1 MSEYGGYSWNIK
13 DHAWNARRSF
23 GYIMFGSREKLSKA
37 YERLHERQIIPLI
50 KKGLCATV
58 YTQVSD
64 VEFEVNGIYS
74 YDREVLKLDK
84 DTVIKINEKLKF

>member
-1 MSEYGGYSWNIK
+1 
-13 DHAWNARRSF
+13 
-23 GYIMFGSREKLSKA
+23 MFPNSAALSKA
-37 YERLHERQIIPLI
+37 YAKLHKKQILPLI

-74 YDREVLKLDK
+74 YDREVLKLDRE
-84 DTVIKINEKLKF
+84 TVIEVNSNLTFR